1 VSLPAPRWLWN
12 WLRAVEA
19 VARVKAHV
27 PASVDLATSAAVWPV
42 ADAGGADHFRKTYCD
57 YVEGSAC
64 LVVLPI
70 KCGPNHKRAPSNG
83 RGFYT
88 RNVWLTSDEWEPLSA
103 AIEWH
108 KERS

>member
-1 VSLPAPRWLWN
+1 MSLPAPRWLWS
-12 WLRAVEA
+12 WFDTAAA

-27 PASVDLATSAAVWPV
+27 PASAQLAATPGVWPV
-42 ADAGGADHFRKTYCD
+42 ADAGGADHFRKTYGD

-70 KCGPNHKRAPSNG
+70 VCGPNHKLAPSDG

-88 RNVWLTSDEWEPLSA
+88 RNVWLATDEWAPLA
-103 AIEWH
+103 AALDWF
-108 KERS
+108 KERA